1 MDIMIPVCQVIL
13 QHHMVKEFCNVM
25 GKPLP
30 SVQLRLMFDSD
41 TIGVGFGLGFSEY
54 LEIGG
59 WELDPV

>member
-1 MDIMIPVCQVIL
+1 
-13 QHHMVKEFCNVM
+13 MVKGFCNVM

-30 SVQLRLMFDSD
+30 SVRLRVMFDSD
-41 TIGVGFGLGFSEY
+41 TIGVGFGLGLSEY

>member
-1 MDIMIPVCQVIL
+1 
-13 QHHMVKEFCNVM
+13 MVKGFCNVM

-41 TIGVGFGLGFSEY
+41 TIGVGFGLGLSEY

-59 WELDPV
+59 